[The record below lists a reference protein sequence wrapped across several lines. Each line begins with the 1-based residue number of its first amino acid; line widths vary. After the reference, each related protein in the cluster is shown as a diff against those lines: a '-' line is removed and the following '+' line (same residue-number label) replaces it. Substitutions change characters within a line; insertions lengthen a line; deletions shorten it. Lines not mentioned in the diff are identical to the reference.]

1 MIEQATATSSDEQFR
16 ARTSEMADEMRA
28 ALRDSD
34 GQPVIRVD
42 GKVVMPS
49 GRVVSAARAS
59 SLPRARLRLRLL
71 GR

>member
-1 MIEQATATSSDEQFR
+1 MTIEQAMAGVSEAEIR
-16 ARTSEMADEMRA
+16 AQADQMRA
-28 ALRDSD
+28 VLRDHPPGTVVNS
-34 GQPVIRVD
+34 D

>member
-1 MIEQATATSSDEQFR
+1 MTEQATIAGSNEQIR
-16 ARTSEMADEMRA
+16 AQADEMRA
-28 ALRDSD
+28 ALRVSD
-34 GQPVIRVD
+34 GQPVTRVD